1 MEAIPDVDYRHGKR
15 VWKDFETKTLG
26 KSCNLYV
33 RSNTVLL
40 ADVFKN
46 FWNICLKIYKFKSVR
61 FLTAPRL
68 A

>member
-15 VWKDFETKTLG
+15 VWKGFETKALG
-26 KSCNLYV
+26 KSRNLYV

-46 FWNICLKIYKFKSVR
+46 F
-61 FLTAPRL
+61 
-68 A
+68 